1 MTTKLEKPIKRELE
15 HAGVVYT
22 VTIAPDGIK
31 VVEKG
36 KRKGREVSWASII
49 SGDAEL
55 SEALRIS
62 IDTTRSGDE

>member
-22 VTIAPDGIK
+22 VSITPDGIK

-36 KRKGREVSWASII
+36 KRKGRELSWDSII

-62 IDTTRSGDE
+62 IDATSGGDE